1 MTKKKVPVVSEN
13 VQVSRRDFV
22 KKAAYVP
29 PAILT
34 LAVAPRYAKAGSDK
48 KVKEKD
54 KN

>member
-1 MTKKKVPVVSEN
+1 MTKKAVPVVSKN
-13 VQVSRRDFV
+13 VRASRRDFV
-22 KKAAYVP
+22 KRAAYVP

-48 KVKEKD
+48 KVKD